1 MTRRQRKRLIGFL
14 GGVIFTLCL
23 GMVIGTVYAGNLDK
37 NDREEENE
45 ELTDILENGS
55 AQVVKE
61 VSSHG
66 RNEKEQ
72 EEELKEEL
80 PDDWNLILVNR
91 THPLPDDFEVELKS
105 IGGGHKIDARAYD
118 DYTAMVQ
125 AARKEGVYVYVTSSY
140 RSMDK
145 QISLHEAKIEEGVM
159 MGYSYVAAKERAAEV
174 VAVPGTS
181 EHQAGLALDFVS
193 SEYRRLDEKQENTK
207 GFQWLKEHC
216 YDYGFILRYPN
227 GKTESTGIIYEPW
240 HFRYVGLKAAKEIKA
255 SGQTLEEYL
264 GAIPIADGTPV
275 EYDSNTMKKEKKQT
289 ASATPSIP
297 VVPEDS
303 EVPETEESAG
313 ASDDRGSSAPPPSA
327 PSTDTP
333 SGSVSPPSTETPVT
347 PTPPPAPTPEVP
359 AEPVPDPTPPPDPT
373 PAPDPTPDPAPTP
386 DPPPAPPTPDPSPTP
401 DADVPEIGRAHV

>member
-327 PSTDTP
+327 PSPDTP

-401 DADVPEIGRAHV
+401 DADVPV

>member
-289 ASATPSIP
+289 APATPSIP

-401 DADVPEIGRAHV
+401 DADVPV

>member
-373 PAPDPTPDPAPTP
+373 PTPDPAPTP

-401 DADVPEIGRAHV
+401 DADVPV

>member
-359 AEPVPDPTPPPDPT
+359 ADPVPDPTPPPDPT

-401 DADVPEIGRAHV
+401 DADVPV

>member
-105 IGGGHKIDARAYD
+105 IEGGHKIDARAYD

-359 AEPVPDPTPPPDPT
+359 ADPVPDPTPPPDPT

-401 DADVPEIGRAHV
+401 DADVPV

>member
-373 PAPDPTPDPAPTP
+373 PAPDPAPTP

-401 DADVPEIGRAHV
+401 DADVPV

>member
-105 IGGGHKIDARAYD
+105 IEGGHKIDARAYD

-401 DADVPEIGRAHV
+401 DADVPV